1 MGYYPEDYRVRV
13 GTWAA
18 RLHGLQGQHGVLH
31 KEMDE

>member
-1 MGYYPEDYRVRV
+1 MGCYLEDNWVRV

-18 RLHGLQGQHGVLH
+18 RTHGLRGQYGVLH